1 MRAAAALLISLLFS
15 ATVAFAAPAL
25 DLRYILV
32 DVTHPSWAALQVSLQ
47 ARVDVIRP
55 GNKLSV
61 PMSDDG
67 TQAVVK
73 VLGFAGIAGLDSH
86 PAVLEIHTDNEWA
99 KILFRTDPD
108 WSRMITFE

>member
-1 MRAAAALLISLLFS
+1 MRVLQALLISLLFS
-15 ATVAFAAPAL
+15 ATAAFAAPPA
-25 DLRYILV
+25 DIRYLLV
-32 DVTHPSWAALQVSLQ
+32 DTTHSSWSALQVVLQ
-47 ARVDVIRP
+47 NRVDVIRP
-55 GNKLSV
+55 GNNLSV

-67 TQAVVK
+67 TLAVVK

-108 WSRMITFE
+108 WSRMITLE